1 MRVHSHATALKM
13 LASVLLVAG
22 AAGVAGLGTFGGF
35 TSTTSATQSVSAGT
49 VVMNL
54 SQHASLGTT
63 VAANGIVPGDTI
75 QRSVRLTQ
83 PASSQ
88 NFGTVRLTTTAQTSN
103 VLTTDATNGLQLVV
117 DLCTQA
123 WVASGNNLTC
133 PGTMTTP
140 LSSRPFIGSNLA
152 LPQVANTMN
161 SSADA
166 HLRLT
171 LSLPTSAGD
180 NFQGVS
186 NLLTFTFDAT
196 QRAGQAK

>member
-1 MRVHSHATALKM
+1 MRAHNHATALKM

-22 AAGVAGLGTFGGF
+22 AAGVAGLGTFGSF
-35 TSTTSATQSVSAGT
+35 TSTTTATQSVSAGT

-54 SQHASLGTT
+54 TQHGSLGTT
-63 VAANGIVPGDTI
+63 VAATGIVPGDTI

-88 NFGTVRLTTTAQTSN
+88 NFSTVKLTTSAQTGN
-103 VLTTDATNGLQLVV
+103 VLTNDTTNGLQLVV

-123 WVASGNNLTC
+123 WVASGNSLTC
-133 PGTMTTP
+133 PGTTTTA
-140 LSSRPFIGSNLA
+140 LATRPVIGSNLTLA
-152 LPQVANTMN
+152 QVANTMN
-161 SSADA
+161 SAGDA
-166 HLRLT
+166 YLRLT
-171 LSLPTSAGD
+171 LSLPTGAGD
-180 NFQGVS
+180 SFQGVS